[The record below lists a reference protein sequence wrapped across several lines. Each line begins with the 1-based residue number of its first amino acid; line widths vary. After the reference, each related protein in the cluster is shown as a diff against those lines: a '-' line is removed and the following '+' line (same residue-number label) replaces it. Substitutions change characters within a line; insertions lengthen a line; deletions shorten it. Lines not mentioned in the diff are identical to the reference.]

1 MNEYYSKV
9 KNIFFDLDN
18 TLILDK
24 DSDSEYY
31 KEVLSNLG
39 YDEKKFYEIY
49 IAIDEYDKTLTEE
62 NSFYK
67 EDEMLNFINK
77 YLNENYPIELID
89 GLKKA
94 MEENWIKRPLI
105 EEKILDSLA
114 KKYNLYVYTNYFGNS
129 QAKRLENIG
138 YKKYF
143 KKVFGADEYG
153 AKPYKKNFEAIL
165 NEINAKPEECIMI
178 GDTKRLDI
186 LAANNIGMKS
196 ILFDY
201 NGKRDDKKI
210 RLENYTVIKD
220 MNDLDKIF
228 NL

>member
-1 MNEYYSKV
+1 MNKSYSNI

-24 DSDSEYY
+24 DSDSEFY

-39 YDEKKFYEIY
+39 YDEEKFYEIY
-49 IAIDEYDKTLTEE
+49 IAIDEYDKSLTEE

-67 EDEMLNFINK
+67 EDEMLYFINK
-77 YLNENYPIELID
+77 YLNENYSIELIN

-105 EEKILDSLA
+105 KEKTLENLA
-114 KKYNLYVYTNYFGNS
+114 KNYSLYVYTNYFGNS

-153 AKPYKKNFEAIL
+153 AKPYRKNFETIL

-196 ILFDY
+196 ILFDF
-201 NGKRDDKKI
+201 NGKRDDKEIK
-210 RLENYTVIKD
+210 LENYIVIKD
-220 MNDLDKIF
+220 MNELDRIL
-228 NL
+228 N